1 MFKRVRRAFA
11 ASWLGGAFQSSSD
24 SLSAVPINA
33 GANDTGEHQ
42 PDRLMAEMEESMA
55 GSRSLGSV
63 PLLAL
68 CGEFSAGKSSLV
80 NLLLGCD
87 MLPTAVLPS
96 TRRPTFLRYAPD
108 LRIEAVLEKGE
119 REAVASDAIG
129 TSAREDVSYFEIGMP
144 SAVLRE
150 IEMLDTPGFADPFH
164 DPARTM
170 DMVESADICVWCT
183 LATQAWRE
191 SERQT
196 WLSLPPR
203 FRTRGILVVTHI
215 DTLAHAG
222 EHQRV
227 RARLQREAGDLFGD
241 IVFLAVP
248 DAMRAR
254 RDNGQI
260 LDPEAWRNSGG
271 DALVAALQEL
281 AVVPLE
287 VRGESARSEHTT
299 DTPPD
304 SAGFDPSDL
313 AIATHATPAGAGQ
326 TVVPETVVPE
336 TVAFVPRESDAL
348 AASQVFLETLA
359 ATVPACLAAAWIDL
373 AKREV
378 LLFHGREPAMTAD
391 TGLVGDAI
399 TELFHQG
406 NPVSGIESQSQP
418 SHGLAGDPTQYFREI
433 FVVTDECL
441 GAFLRS
447 DSRTDRALVIVSEKN
462 IDLGMMI
469 ARARRLMK
477 FADVMT

>member
-1 MFKRVRRAFA
+1 MFKHVRRALA
-11 ASWLGGAFQSSSD
+11 ASWLGGAFQANSASHSD
-24 SLSAVPINA
+24 VRTNT
-33 GANDTGEHQ
+33 GGNNKGEHQ
-42 PDRLMAEMEESMA
+42 PDRLMTGMEELMA
-55 GSRSLGSV
+55 GTRSLGPV

-68 CGEFSAGKSSLV
+68 CGEFSAGKSSIA

-119 REAVASDAIG
+119 RERIASDAIG
-129 TSAREDVSYFEIGMP
+129 TMAREDVSHFEIGMP
-144 SAVLRE
+144 SAVLRD
-150 IEMLDTPGFADPFH
+150 IEVLDTPGFADPFH
-164 DPARTM
+164 DPARTL
-170 DMVESADICVWCT
+170 DVIESADICVWCT

-227 RARLQREAGDLFGD
+227 RARLQREAGGLFGD

-254 RDNGQI
+254 RDDGQVV
-260 LDPEAWRNSGG
+260 DPEMWQNSGG
-271 DALVAALQEL
+271 NALVAALQRLAIAPL
-281 AVVPLE
+281 AVH
-287 VRGESARSEHTT
+287 GESSSSEQTT
-299 DTPPD
+299 DTPPTG
-304 SAGFDPSDL
+304 AGCDPGAL
-313 AIATHATPAGAGQ
+313 VIATHATPAGEGQ
-326 TVVPETVVPE
+326 MAVPNTAAV
-336 TVAFVPRESDAL
+336 VPRESDAL
-348 AASQVFLETLA
+348 AAPQALLEGLA
-359 ATVPACLAAAWIDL
+359 ATVPACLAAGWIDL

-378 LLFHGREPAMTAD
+378 LLFYGHEPAVTAD
-391 TGLVGDAI
+391 TGPVGEAI
-399 TELFHQG
+399 TELLQG
-406 NPVSGIESQSQP
+406 RPVNRIESPLRRSR
-418 SHGLAGDPTQYFREI
+418 GLADDQTHYFREI
-433 FVVTDECL
+433 FIATDECL

-447 DSRTDRALVIVSEKN
+447 DSRADRALVIVSEKS

-477 FADVMT
+477 LADVMI